1 MLNNKKIIKR
11 VILLL
16 FLLMILFGL
25 KESNVLEY
33 LKDRKNLEELIK
45 SLGVWGPISYIG
57 LYAAITITCV
67 STLPL
72 TLAGGIIFGP
82 IIGIVYTVI
91 GACLGLS
98 LSFLIARYILK
109 SPIEKKFG
117 DTEVFKKINEGV
129 KNDGWF
135 ILATTRLLPVFPFGI
150 QNYIYGLTSISFIKY
165 SLLSTLFILP
175 GTSVFVL
182 LAGAVTS
189 GDMKTAIKIS
199 IIASLIFFL
208 LTVLTKIIAKKKKVS
223 KK

>member
-57 LYAAITITCV
+57 LYAVITITCV

-82 IIGIVYTVI
+82 IIGIIYTVI

-98 LSFLIARYILK
+98 LSFLIARYLLK

-117 DTEVFKKINEGV
+117 NTEIFKKINEGV
-129 KNDGWF
+129 KNEGWF

-150 QNYIYGLTSISFIKY
+150 QNYVYGLTSINFIKY

-182 LAGAVTS
+182 LAGAVAS
-189 GDMKTAIKIS
+189 GNIKTAIKIS
-199 IIASLIFFL
+199 IIASMIFFL
-208 LTVLTKIIAKKKKVS
+208 LIVLTKIVAKKENK
-223 KK
+223 